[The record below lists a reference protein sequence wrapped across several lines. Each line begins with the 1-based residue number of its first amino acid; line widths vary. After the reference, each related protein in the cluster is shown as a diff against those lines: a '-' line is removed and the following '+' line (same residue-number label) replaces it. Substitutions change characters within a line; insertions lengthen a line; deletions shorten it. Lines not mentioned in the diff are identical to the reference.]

1 MLSNL
6 SFQQVPF
13 YNENIGIVNLMAI
26 QNPYQNEINYAVDLE
41 QLALVRDS
49 LMIQSLYDES
59 ALQNLGGSPNAVY

>member
-13 YNENIGIVNLMAI
+13 YNDNISIVNLMAI
-26 QNPYQNEINYAVDLE
+26 QNPYQNEINYAVRPE
-41 QLALVRDS
+41 NLALVQDN
-49 LMIQSLYDES
+49 LMIQSLYDDM